1 MSKPDVKYS
10 RDKKEDSTTEII
22 KNLEP
27 KINTVYVIISCFDF
41 NEGRIDIYKGNR
53 HRGVV
58 EL

>member
-27 KINTVYVIISCFDF
+27 KINTVYVIQ
-41 NEGRIDIYKGNR
+41 
-53 HRGVV
+53 
-58 EL
+58 